1 MYLRTINVEYCSG
14 NTSGVR
20 RSQDEL
26 FRVWWDIKR
35 ETEDYGIVKMS
46 PRDLYFDPSTL
57 YYEEYLYEYIRSYQR
72 YGAEPDHQTYL
83 AHIEQ
88 VSKLTWLLVQFADAY
103 GKFAH
108 PLGVHFEPSYDFQ
121 APEDPSMANNP
132 QRNQGV
138 WRIHPGGTRSK
149 VLYYFGDLDKP
160 LDTLL
165 FNTTGVPVPPTAEWI
180 LKFKNHIEFYEWWDR
195 EHDMQPSLGLVCDR
209 GTMIPHC
216 IPGIKPLKP
225 GDLPRTAEDIHSVGK
240 EEHKRIYERLQR
252 INIVG
257 VNFHDYVDRSIQ
269 ARAGVTREIQ
279 PVKGIEKQ
287 DVLVEILD
295 KTDKLAP
302 MRGLVLALLEP
313 THRKL
318 VQQRLNIRS
327 VKVVDV

>member
-14 NTSGVR
+14 RQSGEKR
-20 RSQDEL
+20 TQDEL
-26 FRVWWDIKR
+26 FRIWWDIMR
-35 ETEDYGIVKMS
+35 TNEHYGIVEMS
-46 PRDLYFDPSTL
+46 PRDLFFEPSTL
-57 YYEEYLYEYIRSYQR
+57 FYEEYLYEYIRSYKQI
-72 YGAEPDHQTYL
+72 GPEPDHQTYL
-83 AHIEQ
+83 ANVEQ

-121 APEDPSMANNP
+121 SPEDPSMADNP

-138 WRIHPGGTRSK
+138 WRIHPGGTRAK
-149 VLYYFGDLDKP
+149 VLYFFGDLDKP
-160 LDTLL
+160 LDALL
-165 FNTTGVPVPPTAEWI
+165 FNTTGVPIPPTAHWKM
-180 LKFKNHIEFYEWWDR
+180 KFKNHTEFYEWWDR

-216 IPGIKPLKP
+216 IPGIKPIQP
-225 GDLPRTAEDIHSVGK
+225 GDLPRGETDIYAVGK
-240 EEHKRIYERLQR
+240 AEHKRIFERLER

-257 VNFHDYVDRSIQ
+257 VNFHNYVDRNIQ
-269 ARAGVTREIQ
+269 ARSGVTREVL
-279 PVKGIEKQ
+279 PMKGVEKQ

-295 KTDKLAP
+295 SRDQHAA

-313 THRKL
+313 PHRRL

-327 VKVVDV
+327 VKVVDS